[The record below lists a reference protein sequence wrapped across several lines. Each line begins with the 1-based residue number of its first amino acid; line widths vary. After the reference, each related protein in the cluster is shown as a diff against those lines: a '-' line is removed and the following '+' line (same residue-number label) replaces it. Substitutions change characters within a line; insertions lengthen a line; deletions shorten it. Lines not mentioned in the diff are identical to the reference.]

1 MDLQPVPLQAVEQ
14 AKRINGPAR
23 SGDSN
28 YDSQKVSLFNF
39 TVKIANL
46 FRLWNNGS
54 NFS

>member
-1 MDLQPVPLQAVEQ
+1 MDFQPRPLQAVEQ

-28 YDSQKVSLFNF
+28 DDSQKTSLFNS
-39 TVKIANL
+39 TIKIANL